1 MKSVNP
7 SLIHLSWH
15 YVIDLLMTSIK
26 KFLYTFILLLLSIGV
41 ALLLGEGLIR
51 GLYKDK
57 MVLFPRYFTDYW
69 YGEYHMRRTRP
80 TMNFTHKSVDGV
92 FHFVTNEK
100 GFRNIDST
108 PYKKRPGEFRVLVLG
123 DSHTFGY
130 EVNQQETYA
139 AVTEKLLREKG
150 FDATV
155 INAGISGTGTAEQL
169 VFLEQEGLRYDPD
182 VVVLGFFS
190 NDFDDNLKSSFFK
203 LDTRDSLVVDKK
215 EHLPGV
221 KIQNFIYQFRWVHW
235 LSENSYLYNFAFNT
249 VWDLFK
255 KRSLDQGKQVV
266 DEMAVSTG
274 EVISP
279 YALRLEEKLAKKLRS
294 TLKDDTQLII
304 VDIPN
309 YDRSSSV
316 PLQLVPAFQEAAD
329 TFFYAPA
336 MQNELAA
343 LGATSHVPHGQR
355 HMAPPLHKL
364 LGEKIA
370 AYIAATYP

>member
-1 MKSVNP
+1 
-7 SLIHLSWH
+7 
-15 YVIDLLMTSIK
+15 MTSVK
-26 KFLYTFILLLLSIGV
+26 KILYTFILFLLSIAV
-41 ALLLGEGLIR
+41 ALLAGEGLIR

-80 TMNFTHKSVDGV
+80 TMKFTHKSVDGV
-92 FHFVTNEK
+92 FHFITNEK
-100 GFRNIDST
+100 GFRNVDST
-108 PYKKRPGEFRVLVLG
+108 PYLKRPGELRVLVLG

-139 AVTEKLLREKG
+139 AVAEKLLREKG

-182 VVVLGFFS
+182 VVVMGFFS

-203 LDTRDSLVVDKK
+203 LDVRDSLVIDKK

-274 EVISP
+274 EDISP
-279 YALRLEEKLAKKLRS
+279 YAFRLEQQLIKKLRS
-294 TLKDDTQLII
+294 ILKDNTQLII
-304 VDIPN
+304 VDVPN
-309 YDRSSSV
+309 FDSSPSV
-316 PLQLVPAFQEAAD
+316 PLQLVPTFKEAAD
-329 TFFYAPA
+329 TFFYTPA
-336 MQNELAA
+336 MQSELAA
-343 LGATSHVPHGQR
+343 LGATSHVLHGQR

>member
-1 MKSVNP
+1 MKP
-7 SLIHLSWH
+7 FF
-15 YVIDLLMTSIK
+15 K
-26 KFLYTFILLLLSIGV
+26 KTLFATLLLVISVVV
-41 ALLLGEGLIR
+41 ALLLGEGIIR
-51 GLYKDK
+51 MLYKDN

-80 TMNFTHKSVDGV
+80 SMKFTHKSVDGV
-92 FHFVTNEK
+92 FHFMTNEK
-100 GFRNIDST
+100 GFRKVDST
-108 PYKKRPGEFRVLVLG
+108 PYLKRPGELRVLVLG

-155 INAGISGTGTAEQL
+155 INAGVSGTGTAEQL

-203 LDTRDSLVVDKK
+203 LDARDSLVSEKK
-215 EHLPGV
+215 EHLPGI
-221 KIQNFIYQFRWVHW
+221 KIQNFIYQFQWVHW

-255 KRSLDQGKQVV
+255 KRSLEQGRQVV

-279 YALRLEEKLAKKLRS
+279 YALRLEEKLVKKLGS
-294 TLKDDTQLII
+294 ILKDSTQLII

-309 YDRSSSV
+309 YDKSSSV
-316 PLQLVPAFQEAAD
+316 PLDLVPTFKATAD
-329 TFFYAPA
+329 TFFQVSA
-336 MQNELAA
+336 MPSELVA

-370 AYIAATYP
+370 AYIAATYPSVSFP